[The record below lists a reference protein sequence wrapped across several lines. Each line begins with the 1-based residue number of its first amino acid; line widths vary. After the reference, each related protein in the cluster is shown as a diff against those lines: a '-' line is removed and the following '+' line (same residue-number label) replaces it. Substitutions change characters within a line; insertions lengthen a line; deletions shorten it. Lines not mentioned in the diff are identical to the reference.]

1 MDRKTMTIKNVDAE
15 VVELL
20 TELRITERRQLAA
33 ILEDCVN
40 AYADAV
46 DDEGYRDDAAF
57 DAAE

>member
-1 MDRKTMTIKNVDAE
+1 MSQSLQTKRRSGVPNY
-15 VVELL
+15 L
-20 TELRITERRQLAA
+20 TTDIAA